1 MATRRVTCYIA
12 VYDLCGNSAHD
23 EGFTP
28 HLDSPDEAVEHAVDN
43 GFYEHS
49 GWTLTL
55 DGVLVCDQVKDTA
68 HEDAHA
74 AAGKRMS
81 GCAMTVTFPRD

>member
-1 MATRRVTCYIA
+1 MATRRVSCYVA
-12 VYDLCGNSAHD
+12 VCDLCGNSAHD

-28 HLDSPDEAVEHAVDN
+28 HYDSPGEAIECAVDS
-43 GFYEHS
+43 GFDERS
-49 GWTLTL
+49 GWTLTPT
-55 DGVLVCDQVKDTA
+55 GVLVCDQVKDAA

-81 GCAMTVTFPRD
+81 GCAMAVTFPRD